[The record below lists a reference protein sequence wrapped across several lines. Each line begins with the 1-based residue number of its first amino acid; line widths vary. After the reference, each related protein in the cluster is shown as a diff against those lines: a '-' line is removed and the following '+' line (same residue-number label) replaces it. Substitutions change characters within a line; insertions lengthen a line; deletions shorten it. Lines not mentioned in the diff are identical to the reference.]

1 MAEVKD
7 LIVYGSSNLIGES
20 FSDIMHANSFKT
32 NGGTSSQFVKGNGDL
47 DSNDYITASDVP
59 TYSEGNGID
68 ISPVTGGYQVSVDIN
83 SNSSSYLSASSSGL
97 EFDSSLLVH
106 LAGTETITGTKTFTA
121 HDVNIGSGNSVDF
134 SCLRFPHLINGTDYG
149 PYVSGS
155 YNQIADKPY
164 MLFQAHD
171 DNDKQ
176 VLLTNVA
183 DPISSYDAV
192 NLNYLNSQGFVGAND
207 LATVATSGNYNDL
220 TNTPTIPT
228 VNNATLTIK
237 QGGATKGTFTANASQ
252 NVEINL
258 DAGGGGSAGTLD
270 TTNTTALTP
279 SASESLGGSVSL
291 HKVSKTGTYSD
302 LIGTPTYALGE
313 SVGGPAASTVSIPY
327 GTIDGTSTA
336 TEMTATVSGITALRD
351 GITCVIVNNVV
362 TSASGVTLNV
372 NNLGAKPIYCFYDDT
387 TQATTFFTVGKTCM
401 FVYDSTKVSGGCWNL
416 MYPFDPAISASTYLI
431 RTYYSTLPLATA
443 LGRYRLLFIS
453 ADGTKFVP
461 ANSSTSTSAT
471 SAKTVTT
478 ENIDPFGK
486 IVYYNTT
493 TTRTAGQTV
502 NISYQYLQ
510 NRLILGYSFNRT
522 GVALTLTTNT
532 PVYVKCSPQTDGS
545 VKIDGTTPF
554 VQALPNTEDGYVYIY
569 LGIATSA
576 TQIELMMNHPV
587 YWYKGGMVRE
597 WTNGIAANDSN
608 LVHKTGAETIDGI
621 KTFNDDVNIVDSSLV
636 IDTND
641 QQNKHNI
648 YINVANYHDDGG
660 DGIAV
665 LELDD
670 PSGEGNVI
678 IRAVASPIS
687 SNDAANKQYVDT
699 LHRRNSVS
707 LNGLS
712 GTYGIHE
719 KSLCACANWANDT
732 MGLMSSFTTVGG
744 THTSKSTDIGATF
757 PIGCKIYYHPDDT
770 AFTNSTIFT
779 GKKFYSTYDSVDA
792 RYTAVEGYNVSL
804 SNGGASNVYLK
815 VQVVFAN
822 ATTRWTPFYDKNTV
836 SEIIVTSDDLE
847 SDNFYIYLGKTNA
860 SNVYQFQLEENNP
873 LYYYDGAHLINWATY
888 IADFYG
894 STYTAGNGIRIDS
907 SNVISTRVDHP
918 SVTNSSIALDA
929 GKEYSF
935 EGSAFTLIT
944 VSFNLIADGLNL
956 FHFDIPPQNSDFNL
970 SLTMPSGVTLS
981 LPPGYSLQNGY
992 IPLSS
997 NIMYEFSVMMTN
1009 SKARVL
1015 IARWY

>member
-20 FSDIMHANSFKT
+20 FSDIIHSNSFKT
-32 NGGTSSQFVKGNGDL
+32 NGGTPSQFVKGDGSL
-47 DSNDYITASDVP
+47 DPNVYITASDVP

-97 EFDSSLLVH
+97 AFDSSLLVH
-106 LAGTETITGTKTFTA
+106 LANEERITGIKTFTA
-121 HDVNIGSGNSVDF
+121 HEVNIGSGETGAF
-134 SCLRFPHLINGTDYG
+134 TALKFPKMISGSDYG
-149 PYVSGS
+149 PYISGS
-155 YNQIADKPY
+155 YNTTVNKPY
-164 MLFQAHD
+164 LLFEGSHEDEA
-171 DNDKQ
+171 
-176 VLLTNVA
+176 VLLSNVD
-183 DPISSYDAV
+183 DPVGDYDAV
-192 NLNYLNSQGFVGAND
+192 NKHYLNSQGFVGAND
-207 LATVATSGNYNDL
+207 LATVATSGLYSDL
-220 TNTPTIPT
+220 SGTPTIPT

-279 SASESLGGSVSL
+279 SASESLGGSVNL

-302 LIGTPTYALGE
+302 LNGTPTYALGE
-313 SVGGPAASTVSIPY
+313 TTGGPASLTVGLPY
-327 GTIDGTSTA
+327 GTIDATSTG
-336 TEMTATVSGITALRD
+336 TLMTATVNGITELRD
-351 GITCVIVNNVV
+351 GVTCIIVNNVV
-362 TSASGVTLNV
+362 GSASGYTLNV
-372 NNLGAKPIYCFYDDT
+372 NSLGAKPVYYFYDDT
-387 TQATTFFTVGKTCM
+387 TQSSTSFTVGKTVM
-401 FVYDSTKVSGGCWNL
+401 FVYDSTKVSGGCWNM
-416 MYPFDPAISASTYLI
+416 MYPFSPDQTSDTYRI
-431 RTYYSTLPLATA
+431 RHYYSTKPLATA
-443 LGRYRLLFIS
+443 LGQYRILFSS
-453 ADGTKFVP
+453 ADGTKYVP
-461 ANSSTSTSAT
+461 ATSSTSTSAT
-471 SAKTVTT
+471 TSKTVTT
-478 ENIDPFGK
+478 EKIDPFGE
-486 IVYYNTT
+486 ILVYNST
-493 TTRTAGQTV
+493 TTRTANQTPSASV
-502 NISYQYLQ
+502 LFSQMRIT
-510 NRLILGYSFNRT
+510 IGYSFNRT
-522 GVALTLTTNT
+522 GAASTLTTNV
-532 PVYVKCSPQTDGS
+532 PVYIKCTPQTDGS
-545 VKIDGTTPF
+545 AIIDPDTPY
-554 VQALPNTEDGYVYIY
+554 VQSMPSTEDGKIYIF
-569 LGIATSA
+569 LGIASSA
-576 TQIELMMNHPV
+576 TYVEVLYTHPV
-587 YWYKGGMVRE
+587 YQYKGGK
-597 WTNGIAANDSN
+597 IIQYLPSDSN
-608 LVHKTGAETIDGI
+608 LVHKTGAEAIAGI

-641 QQNKHNI
+641 QNKHNV
-648 YINVANYHDDGG
+648 YINLDNYHDDGG

-665 LELDD
+665 LALDD

-678 IRAVASPIS
+678 IRDVASPIS

-699 LHRRNSVS
+699 LHRYNSVI

-712 GTYGIHE
+712 GAYGIHE

-744 THTSKSTDIGATF
+744 THTSKSTDIGVTF

-770 AFTNSTIFT
+770 AFTNNTSFT

-822 ATTRWTPFYDKNTV
+822 ATTRWTPFYDKTTV
-836 SEIIVTSDDLE
+836 SEIIITSDDLE

-860 SNVYQFQLEENNP
+860 SNAYQFQLEENNP
-873 LYYYDGAHLINWATY
+873 LYYYDGTHLINWASY
-888 IADFYG
+888 IADFYGG

-907 SNVISTRVDHP
+907 NNVISTRVDHP
-918 SVTNSSIALDA
+918 SVTTSSIALDA

-956 FHFDIPPQNSDFNL
+956 FHFNIPPQNSDFNL

-981 LPPGYSLQNGY
+981 LPPGYSLQNSY

-997 NIMYEFSVMMTN
+997 NIMYEFSIMMTN